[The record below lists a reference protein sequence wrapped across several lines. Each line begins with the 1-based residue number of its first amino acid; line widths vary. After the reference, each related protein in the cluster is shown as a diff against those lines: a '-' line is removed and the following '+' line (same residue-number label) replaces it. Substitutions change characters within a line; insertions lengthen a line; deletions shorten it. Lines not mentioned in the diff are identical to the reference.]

1 MADSNLTSPRCKRSR
16 LPAGSGKGSFS
27 RQDIA
32 SRWGQLALGVLA
44 VAAIAP
50 PSIQAA
56 RAEFQDSPKAVL
68 DEAWQIVRNEYVDGS
83 FNQNDWDAVRQDL
96 LSREYTSPEQA
107 YAALSEALEKLE
119 DPYTRFLAPD
129 KFKQLKEQTNGSLS
143 GIGIRLRQTKGEEGF
158 TVQDPLPDSPA
169 FKAGLQPGDLILA
182 IDGNSTKGMK
192 SRKASSLIRGE
203 AGTIVE
209 LTIQRSEGD
218 PFQVSVTRARIELPI
233 VRSQVNQEGDLKVGY
248 IRLNEF
254 SATASSQMQEAI
266 KELEAAEVDSY
277 VLDLRANPGGLLRAS
292 IEIARMWLDKGNIV
306 STTDR
311 AGERRSERATE
322 TALTDAPMVVLVDK
336 DSASASEILTGA
348 LQDNQRAVVLG
359 TKTFGKAL
367 VQSVHELSDG
377 SGLAVTVAR
386 YFTPSGVDIN
396 ETGIEPDV
404 NVPLT
409 PEQRYYLLANRSVP
423 GSGQDLQYNRAVG
436 LLRAEVAA
444 NNSVPDL
451 NF

>member
-1 MADSNLTSPRCKRSR
+1 MADLHSSRSR
-16 LPAGSGKGSFS
+16 RPSLVAGDRPSKREAAFP
-27 RQDIA
+27 
-32 SRWGQLALGVLA
+32 WGHLALGVLA

-68 DEAWQIVRNEYVDGS
+68 DEAWQIVSREYVDGT
-83 FNQNDWDAVRQDL
+83 FNQNDWQAVRQDL
-96 LSREYTSPEQA
+96 LSREYTSREQA
-107 YAALSEALEKLE
+107 YQALSEALEKLE
-119 DPYTRFLAPD
+119 DPYTRFMTPE
-129 KFKQLKEQTNGSLS
+129 KFKQLTDKTNGSLS
-143 GIGIRLRQTKGEEGF
+143 GIGIRLRPTEKETGF
-158 TVQDPLPDSPA
+158 IVQDPLHNSPA
-169 FKAGLQPGDLILA
+169 SKAGLQSGDLILA
-182 IDGNSTKGMK
+182 INGEPTQGMK

-203 AGTIVE
+203 AGTVVE
-209 LTIQRSEGD
+209 LTIQRAEND
-218 PFQVSVTRARIELPI
+218 PFEVSVTRARIELPI

-254 SATASSQMQEAI
+254 SATATSQMQEAI
-266 KELEAAEVDSY
+266 KNLEAQEVDSY

-292 IEIARMWLDKGNIV
+292 IEIARLWINQGNIV

-311 AGERRSERATE
+311 LGDRRSERATE
-322 TALTDAPMVVLVDK
+322 TALTEAPMVVLVDK

-348 LQDNQRAVVLG
+348 LQDNERAVVLG

-367 VQSVHELSDG
+367 VQSVHRLSDG
-377 SGLAVTVAR
+377 SGIAVTVAR
-386 YFTPSGVDIN
+386 YYTPSGVDIN

-404 NVPLT
+404 SVPLT
-409 PEQRYYLLANRSVP
+409 QEQRYYLLANRSVP
-423 GSGQDLQYNRAVG
+423 GSDQDLQYNRAVG
-436 LLRAEVAA
+436 LLRSEVAA